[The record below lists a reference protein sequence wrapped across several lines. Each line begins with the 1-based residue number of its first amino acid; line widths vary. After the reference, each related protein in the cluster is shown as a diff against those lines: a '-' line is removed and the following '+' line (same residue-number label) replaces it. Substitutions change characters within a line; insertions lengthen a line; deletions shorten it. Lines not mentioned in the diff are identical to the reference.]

1 MDRIFQFG
9 FLAFTSLFTM
19 VTPFGIIPYFTS
31 LTKNMTHKEVQRIAF
46 KGVLTAFI
54 IMVLFAF
61 AGNFIFEFF
70 HISVNGL
77 RIVGGILFFL
87 SGYDMLQAKMN
98 RLKEEGQ
105 SFSEF
110 VNEFAITP
118 LGIPI
123 ICGPGS
129 ITMTIVLFND
139 ARNYS
144 EKAILFGVIIVVLFT
159 TYLIL
164 VGSRTILKVLGDN
177 GNKVLMRIMGLIL
190 MVIAVDLMFAGL
202 KPMIQEMIGIKPN

>member
-1 MDRIFQFG
+1 MDRLIQFTL
-9 FLAFTSLFTM
+9 LAFTSLFTM
-19 VTPFGIIPYFTS
+19 VTPFGIIPFFSS
-31 LTKNMTHKEVQRIAF
+31 LTSKMELMAVHKIAF
-46 KGVLTAFI
+46 KGVLTAFV

-61 AGNFIFEFF
+61 TGNFIFDFF

-87 SGYDMLQAKMN
+87 SGYDMLQAKLN
-98 RLKEEGQ
+98 RMKEEGQ
-105 SFSEF
+105 SLTEF

-139 ARNYS
+139 TRNLN
-144 EKAILFGVIIVVLFT
+144 EKLILLAVIIVVLSI

-164 VGSRTILKVLGDN
+164 IGSRTILKVLGDN

-190 MVIAVDLMFAGL
+190 MVIAVELMFSGL
-202 KPMIQEMIGIKPN
+202 KPIVREMISGK

>member
-1 MDRIFQFG
+1 MERIYQYT

-19 VTPFGIIPYFTS
+19 VTPFGIIPFFSSITS
-31 LTKNMTHKEVQRIAF
+31 SMNFRDVHKIAF

-54 IMVLFAF
+54 ILVVIAL

-70 HISVNGL
+70 RISVNGL
-77 RIVGGILFFL
+77 RIVGGILFFM
-87 SGYDMLQAKMN
+87 SGYDMLQGKFS
-98 RLKEEGQ
+98 RIKEQGQ
-105 SFSEF
+105 NFNEF
-110 VNEFAITP
+110 VHDFAITP

-129 ITMTIVLFND
+129 ITMTMVLYNDADGTTEKIVLL
-139 ARNYS
+139 S
-144 EKAILFGVIIVVLFT
+144 VIVVVLLI

-164 VGSRTILKVLGDN
+164 VTSRKILKILGDN

-190 MVIAVDLMFAGL
+190 MVIAVELVFAGL
-202 KPMIQEMIGIKPN
+202 KPIVQDMLKIN

>member
-9 FLAFTSLFTM
+9 LLAFTSLFTM
-19 VTPFGIIPYFTS
+19 VTPFGVIPLFTS
-31 LTKNMTHKEVQRIAF
+31 LTKDMNHREVRRIAF

-54 IMVLFAF
+54 IMVLFAL

-77 RIVGGILFFL
+77 RIVGGVLFFL
-87 SGYDMLQAKMN
+87 SGYDMLQAKLN

-105 SFSEF
+105 SFTEF

-144 EKAILFGVIIVVLFT
+144 EKAILFGVIIVVLST

-164 VGSRTILKVLGDN
+164 VGSRKILTILGDN

-190 MVIAVDLMFAGL
+190 MVIAVELTFAGL
-202 KPMIQEMIGIKPN
+202 KPMVQEMLGIK

>member
-1 MDRIFQFG
+1 MDRIFQYAL
-9 FLAFTSLFTM
+9 LAFTSLFTM
-19 VTPFGIIPYFTS
+19 VTPFGVIPLFTS
-31 LTKNMTHKEVQRIAF
+31 LTNNMDHKEVRRIAF
-46 KGVLTAFI
+46 KGVLTAFL
-54 IMVLFAF
+54 IMVLIAL

-87 SGYDMLQAKMN
+87 SGYDMLQAKLN
-98 RLKEEGQ
+98 RMKDEGQ

-129 ITMTIVLFND
+129 ITMTLVLFND
-139 ARNYS
+139 ARNYT
-144 EKAILFGVIIVVLFT
+144 EKAILFGTIIVVLFT

-177 GNKVLMRIMGLIL
+177 GNKVLMRIMGLIV
-190 MVIAVDLMFAGL
+190 MVIAVELMFSGL
-202 KPMIQEMIGIKPN
+202 KPMIQEMIGAK

>member
-1 MDRIFQFG
+1 MDRLMQFTM
-9 FLAFTSLFTM
+9 LAFTSLFTM
-19 VTPFGIIPYFTS
+19 VTPFGVIPLFSTLTS
-31 LTKNMTHKEVQRIAF
+31 KMETKEVRKIAL
-46 KGVLTAFI
+46 KGVTTAFI

-61 AGNFIFEFF
+61 AGNFIFDFF

-87 SGYDMLQAKMN
+87 SGYDMLQGKLN

-105 SFSEF
+105 NFSDF
-110 VNEFAITP
+110 MHDFAISP
-118 LGIPI
+118 LGMPI

-139 ARNYS
+139 TQNVN
-144 EKAILFGVIIVVLFT
+144 EKFVLLAVITIVLSI
-159 TYLIL
+159 TYFIL
-164 VGSRTILKVLGDN
+164 VTSRKILKVLGDN

-190 MVIAVDLMFAGL
+190 MVIAVELMFSGL
-202 KPMIQEMIGIKPN
+202 KPIVKEMISGN

>member
-1 MDRIFQFG
+1 MDRLIQFSM
-9 FLAFTSLFTM
+9 LAFTSLFTM
-19 VTPFGIIPYFTS
+19 VTPFGVIPLFSS
-31 LTKNMTHKEVQRIAF
+31 LTSNMEAKDVHRIAL
-46 KGVLTAFI
+46 KGVATAFF

-61 AGNFIFEFF
+61 AGNFILDFF

-87 SGYDMLQAKMN
+87 SGYDMLQAKLN

-105 SFSEF
+105 NFSDF
-110 VNEFAITP
+110 MHDFAISP
-118 LGIPI
+118 LGMPI

-139 ARNYS
+139 TQNIN
-144 EKAILFGVIIVVLFT
+144 EKFILLGVIIFVLSI

-164 VGSRTILKVLGDN
+164 VGSRKILVVLGDN

-190 MVIAVDLMFAGL
+190 MVIAVELMFSGL
-202 KPMIQEMIGIKPN
+202 KPIVKEMITGN

>member
-1 MDRIFQFG
+1 MERIFQFTL
-9 FLAFTSLFTM
+9 LAFTSLFTM
-19 VTPFGIIPYFTS
+19 VTPFGVIPLFSSITS
-31 LTKNMTHKEVQRIAF
+31 KMTYREVHKIAF

-54 IMVLFAF
+54 ILVVIAL

-77 RIVGGILFFL
+77 RIVGGFLFFL
-87 SGYDMLQAKMN
+87 SGYDMLQGKFS
-98 RLKEEGQ
+98 RIKEEGQ
-105 SFSEF
+105 SFSEY
-110 VNEFAITP
+110 VNDFAITP

-129 ITMTIVLFND
+129 ITMTMVLYND
-139 ARNYS
+139 ASNTT
-144 EKAILFGVIIVVLFT
+144 EKFVLLSVIVVVLLI

-164 VGSRTILKVLGDN
+164 VGSRKILALLGNN

-190 MVIAVDLMFAGL
+190 MVIAVELIIAGL
-202 KPMIQEMIGIKPN
+202 KPIVRDIISGK